1 MHRETKFRGCD
12 IVAFDIE
19 TTGLTAGDTLTTIT
33 ALHDSEYSI
42 WINVS
47 DSQDVNYDHLENELT
62 TRSGVDSERVT
73 LYMADSE
80 ESILESFTNFTD
92 NLNVSEV
99 YPVAYNGEVW
109 NGGFDLS
116 FLRTLMF
123 KYDMETQPFEDLWYI
138 DLYPIFDKGRIN
150 TTAPSINDRD
160 FTNSDL
166 HQFEKYVRDEP
177 FTSLTSLERHE
188 YTFQDIRNFYGEC
201 QEILDISHLPTK
213 QFTDLVNVHRVLMV
227 EVQEM
232 DENEY
237 RSANFDPFSDSHEA
251 VTAYENGEYAD
262 LILHN
267 MADVKK
273 TFELSGFL
281 NYIPDSDVEMKKL
294 EKSTWD

>member
-1 MHRETKFRGCD
+1 MHRETEFRGCD

-33 ALHDSEYSI
+33 ALRDSEYSI
-42 WINVS
+42 WINAS
-47 DSQDVNYDHLENELT
+47 ESYDVDYDQLENEIT
-62 TRSGVDSERVT
+62 TRSGVDSENVT
-73 LYMADSE
+73 LYVADSE
-80 ESILESFTNFTD
+80 EAILESFTSFTD
-92 NLNVSEV
+92 NLNVSDV

-109 NGGFDLS
+109 KGGFDLS

-138 DLYPIFDKGRIN
+138 DMYPIFDKGRIN
-150 TTAPSINDRD
+150 TTAPSITDRD
-160 FTNSDL
+160 FTKSDH
-166 HQFEKYVRDEP
+166 HQFKKYVREESMP
-177 FTSLTSLERHE
+177 MVPLERHE
-188 YTFQDIRNFYGEC
+188 YTFQDIRDFYAEY
-201 QEILDISHLPTK
+201 QERLDISHLPTT
-213 QFTDLVNVHRVLMV
+213 QFTDLVNVHRVLTV

-232 DENEY
+232 NETEY
-237 RSANFDPFSDSHEA
+237 DAANFDPFADSYEA

-262 LILHN
+262 VILHN

-281 NYIPDSDVEMKKL
+281 NYVPDSDVEMKKL